1 VHNPFP
7 TTLKPGAFLP
17 LTIAFT
23 PTCEFNPC
31 CELVICTDDP
41 THERTTVLV
50 TGQLRRTLVTSLKCW
65 AGQEIRDMIAGGKC

>member
-1 VHNPFP
+1 
-7 TTLKPGAFLP
+7 LRPGSSLP

-41 THERTTVLV
+41 EHERTTLLV
-50 TGQLRRTLVTSLKCW
+50 TGHLRRTLATAIKCW
-65 AGQEIRDMIAGGKC
+65 PGQEIRDMIAGGGKDCR